1 VEASIFLC
9 CFCGHEI
16 ERTKID
22 PCGVHVTTAE
32 GKDQLWF
39 CHAECF
45 HRALT
50 TESEVAALLQ
60 PVHF

>member
-1 VEASIFLC
+1 MEASIFLC
-9 CFCGHEI
+9 CFCSYEI

-22 PCGVHVTTAE
+22 PCSVQVATRE

-45 HRALT
+45 RGALT
-50 TESEVAALLQ
+50 TESEVAALLK